1 MRSVSAQIDT
11 QDTALAFLTL
21 LLSEQATALHI
32 LGHFSIQ
39 NLSAGHKNINRNFV
53 SRKLSQA
60 EGGKGA
66 ESIACLAKQSL
77 WELIEL

>member
-21 LLSEQATALHI
+21 LLCAQATALHI

-60 EGGKGA
+60 EGA

-77 WELIEL
+77 WELIEV